1 MLYAKVNALVRETIC
16 AEMKTAKDAKMYRR
30 LKVIDLSG
38 QGYNVADLAR
48 LFDISEAAV
57 RRYIHRF
64 NRAGIEGLS
73 PHYGRGR
80 PPTLAWSQAEWLDV
94 LAQSPADLPLLESAA
109 RNWTQGL
116 LRQYLK
122 LYHQIEVTQP
132 TIATSLHKAGIRWR
146 RAKLRVHSPDPLYQ
160 VKRQRI
166 AHLQQQALRGDL
178 TSRESAHPRSDEPPK
193 RARLVFLDST
203 DLHWC
208 PDLGSTYAPAGTQ
221 CKVSS
226 PGLENPWFALFGSL
240 IFPSGEGL
248 YTVHERKRSDELLV
262 HLELLLAFDPDAFWF
277 VVLDNASAHTT
288 AAVLAF
294 AQRHQHRLELVYLPT
309 YSPHLNLIERLWR
322 LMRSQLTRNHFFPS
336 LHALAQVATDWLD
349 TLPFAQ
355 YCSLMGLDDHQLP
368 FLHKPFL

>member
-1 MLYAKVNALVRETIC
+1 MLYAKVSAQEREAIC
-16 AEMKTAKDAKMYRR
+16 AAMKTTKDAKMYRR

-38 QGYNVADLAR
+38 QGHHVADLAR
-48 LFDISEAAV
+48 LFDLSEAVV

-64 NRAGIEGLS
+64 NRAGFAGVS

-80 PPTLAWSQAEWLDV
+80 PPILAWSQAEWLDV
-94 LAQSPADLPLLESAA
+94 LSQSPADLPLLESAA
-109 RNWTQGL
+109 RNWTQAL

-122 LYHQIEVTQP
+122 LYHHIEVSQP
-132 TIATSLHKAGIRWR
+132 TIAKSLRNADIRWR

-178 TSRESAHPRSDEPPK
+178 TSQESAHPRSDEPPQ

-208 PDLGSTYAPAGTQ
+208 PDLGSTYTSAGTQ
-221 CKVSS
+221 GKVPS

-240 IFPSGEGL
+240 VFPSGEGL
-248 YTVHERKRSDELLV
+248 YTIHQRKRSDELLV
-262 HLELLLAFDPDAFWF
+262 HLETLLEFDPDAFWF

-288 AAVLAF
+288 AAVQAF

-322 LMRSQLTRNHFFPS
+322 LMRSQLTRNRFFPS
-336 LHALAQVATDWLD
+336 LHALAQAATGWLE
-349 TLPFAQ
+349 TLPFAHF
-355 YCSLMGLDDHQLP
+355 CSLLGIDENQLAFLEQP
-368 FLHKPFL
+368 FE